1 MPLKKI
7 RQEHEK
13 RKRMVKIEV
22 LFFFALFLNDF

>member
-22 LFFFALFLNDF
+22 LFFALFLNDF